1 MSFEVHVEGEIAYG
15 GMPRFHEAAERYKA
29 YAGSHGYAVP
39 QVLLG
44 LSGKMNT
51 LRLVY
56 RYEDLS
62 QYAEHEARTVDD
74 REYGKVAGEMG
85 FTEGTICY
93 AIYQQI

>member
-1 MSFEVHVEGEIAYG
+1 MTVEVHVEGQVAVG
-15 GMPRFHEAAERYKA
+15 GMPDFHQAAERYRE

-51 LRLVY
+51 VRLVY

-62 QYAEHEARTVDD
+62 QYAEHETRTMDD
-74 REYGKVAGEMG
+74 REYGKIAGEMG
-85 FTEGTICY
+85 FADATISY